1 MNYKNGKNIIET
13 IKSYKNNYF
22 KSDIYSGLSVATLCI
37 PQNMAYALIAGLNP
51 IYGLYTSIISQIIST
66 ITGKSSYIIVGPTNL
81 MAMAIAS
88 NLNYVQDDKYLQT
101 VILLT
106 FLVGVFQILAG
117 VFKLGKLVR
126 YVSHP
131 VIVGLTSGAAIIIG
145 IGQVKNFL
153 GVSIGRTY
161 NVFIEIYQL
170 FIKSGSI
177 NYISF
182 LLGLITILTILFI
195 KKSQYDI
202 PAYLIGILFAT
213 LIVVIFN
220 FENSINTVG
229 RLNLS
234 GFAMKIPDLS
244 SESIIEI
251 STKAL
256 AVAIVG
262 LIQTLAVVKS
272 ISNRAKEELNINK
285 EFVSQGIMNFGLS
298 FFSGF
303 ASSASFTNTFAN
315 YQGGAKTRIS
325 ELISALSILVF
336 ILFFNFFIR
345 YIPIA
350 ALAALVLLVAYNMIE
365 MKEIMELTKATKA
378 DTLIFGLTFLATIS
392 SPRIEYAVYLG
403 VLLSL
408 FSVLKDSS
416 EASVSHLKYDED
428 SHSKIVQ
435 TVPKEIQDDEYV
447 ILDLVG
453 DFTFSSAENFKYKL
467 DHVSDA
473 GCGYIIRLRNIDN
486 IDITSINELKKFI
499 KRIQDE
505 DREVLMSG
513 INQKKYTILKD
524 LGIIDLIGEENI
536 FYEKDKI
543 LSSTVDAVKQ
553 AEGNEID
560 ENKEK

>member
-51 IYGLYTSIISQIIST
+51 MYGLYASIISQIIST

-88 NLNYVQDDKYLQT
+88 NLNYVQDDKYLEM

-117 VFKLGKLVR
+117 VFKLGKLVK

-131 VIVGLTSGAAIIIG
+131 VIVGLTAGAAILIG
-145 IGQVKNFL
+145 IGQIKNFL

-170 FIKSGSI
+170 FLKVGSI
-177 NYISF
+177 NYLSL
-182 LLGLITILTILFI
+182 LLGIITIISILI
-195 KKSQYDI
+195 VKKSKYDI
-202 PAYLIGILFAT
+202 PAYLLGIVFTT
-213 LIVVIFN
+213 LIVILFN

-234 GFAMKIPDLS
+234 EFALNIPGLNSKSIINLS
-244 SESIIEI
+244 S
-251 STKAL
+251 KAL

-298 FFSGF
+298 FFNGF
-303 ASSASFTNTFAN
+303 ASSASFTKTFAN
-315 YQGGAKTRIS
+315 YQAGAKTRIS
-325 ELISALSILVF
+325 ELISAIF
-336 ILFFNFFIR
+336 ILIFIFFFNFFIK

-350 ALAALVLLVAYNMIE
+350 ALAGLVILVAYNMIE
-365 MKEIMELTKATKA
+365 IKEIKDLIKATKA
-378 DTLIFGLTFLATIS
+378 DTLIFTLTFLATIS
-392 SPRIEYAVYLG
+392 SPRIEYAVYIG

-416 EASVSHLKYDED
+416 EAKVSHLKYDEN

-453 DFTFSSAENFKYKL
+453 DFTFSSAESFKYKL
-467 DHVSDA
+467 EHVSDA
-473 GCGYIIRLRNIDN
+473 GCGYILRLRNIDN

-505 DREVLMSG
+505 DREVLLSG
-513 INQKKYTILKD
+513 INQNKYKILKD
-524 LGIIDLIGEENI
+524 LGIVDLIGEENI

-543 LSSTVDAVKQ
+543 LSSTVDAVKK
-553 AEGNEID
+553 AEGNEVD
-560 ENKEK
+560 EDKEK

>member
-1 MNYKNGKNIIET
+1 M
-13 IKSYKNNYF
+13 KSYKNNYF

-51 IYGLYTSIISQIIST
+51 MYGLYASIISQIIST

-88 NLNYVQDDKYLQT
+88 NLNYVQDDKYLEM

-117 VFKLGKLVR
+117 VFKLGKLVK

-131 VIVGLTSGAAIIIG
+131 VIVGLTAGAAILIG
-145 IGQVKNFL
+145 IGQIKNFL

-170 FIKSGSI
+170 FLKVGSI
-177 NYISF
+177 NYLSL
-182 LLGLITILTILFI
+182 LLGIITIISILI
-195 KKSQYDI
+195 VKKSKYDI
-202 PAYLIGILFAT
+202 PAYLLGIVFTT
-213 LIVVIFN
+213 LIVILFN

-234 GFAMKIPDLS
+234 EFALNIPGLNSKSIINLS
-244 SESIIEI
+244 S
-251 STKAL
+251 KAL

-298 FFSGF
+298 FFNGF
-303 ASSASFTNTFAN
+303 ASSASFTKTFAN
-315 YQGGAKTRIS
+315 YQAGAKTRIS
-325 ELISALSILVF
+325 ELISAIF
-336 ILFFNFFIR
+336 ILIFIFFFNFFIK

-350 ALAALVLLVAYNMIE
+350 ALAGLVILVAYNMIE
-365 MKEIMELTKATKA
+365 IKEIKDLIKATKA
-378 DTLIFGLTFLATIS
+378 DTLIFTLTFLATIS
-392 SPRIEYAVYLG
+392 SPRIEYAVYIG

-416 EASVSHLKYDED
+416 EAKVSHLKYDEN

-453 DFTFSSAENFKYKL
+453 DFTFSSAESFKYKL
-467 DHVSDA
+467 EHVSDA
-473 GCGYIIRLRNIDN
+473 GCGYILRLRNIDN

-505 DREVLMSG
+505 DREVLLSG
-513 INQKKYTILKD
+513 INQNKYKILKD
-524 LGIIDLIGEENI
+524 LGIVDLIGEENI

-543 LSSTVDAVKQ
+543 LSSTVDAVKK
-553 AEGNEID
+553 AEGNEVD
-560 ENKEK
+560 EDKEK

>member
-1 MNYKNGKNIIET
+1 MDNKNGKNIIDT

-22 KSDIYSGLSVATLCI
+22 KSDIYSGLTVATLCI

-88 NLNYVQDDKYLQT
+88 NLNYVHDDKYLEM

-117 VFKLGKLVR
+117 IFKLGKLVR

-153 GVSIGRTY
+153 GINIGRTY

-170 FIKSGSI
+170 FIKVGSI
-177 NYISF
+177 NYLSF
-182 LLGLITILTILFI
+182 LLGLITISTILII
-195 KKSQYDI
+195 KKSQYNI
-202 PAYLIGILFAT
+202 PAYLLGILFT
-213 LIVVIFN
+213 TSIVILFN
-220 FENSINTVG
+220 FENSLNTVG

-234 GFAMKIPDLS
+234 GFALNIPDLS
-244 SESIIEI
+244 SKSIIEI
-251 STKAL
+251 ATKAL

-298 FFSGF
+298 FFNGF

-325 ELISALSILVF
+325 ELISALSILIF
-336 ILFFNFFIR
+336 IFFFNFFIK

-350 ALAALVLLVAYNMIE
+350 ALAGLVLLVAYNMIE
-365 MKEIMELTKATKA
+365 MSEIRELIKATKA
-378 DTLIFGLTFLATIS
+378 DTLIFSLTFLATIS
-392 SPRIEYAVYLG
+392 TPRIEYAVYLG

-416 EASVSHLKYDED
+416 EASVSHLKYNEN
-428 SHSKIVQ
+428 SHSNIVQ
-435 TVPKEIQDDEYV
+435 TVPGEIQDDEYV

-453 DFTFSSAENFKYKL
+453 NFTFSSAYSFKYKL
-467 DHVSDA
+467 DHVSNA

-499 KRIQDE
+499 IRIQDE
-505 DREVLMSG
+505 DKEVLLSG

-536 FYEKDKI
+536 FYENDMV

-553 AEGNEID
+553 AEGNEVE